1 MSLPANVGFGRV
13 TGRLIRAILDDS
25 RDPDTEPDGVPIEG
39 AKITFTASVNRV
51 VNRTATPPVSIFIDP
66 VTVVTNG
73 DGILVSPDG
82 TEGVTLVAS
91 DDADLDPT
99 GWTYKVTMTAPS
111 ISALSWSIA
120 VPEGSVQDLATAI
133 PVPSSPGSQ
142 LAAWQAVVAEI
153 TGGTDGL
160 EALVDQAAASAGVAQ
175 AAASTASTARDQAQE
190 ARSGAESAAASAG
203 AARDQAATS
212 ATTLNT
218 WFLRGSGSPV
228 DTITPAS
235 AGVQYVDTAQTC
247 GARVWI
253 STGTTASAWQV
264 VNGDTSVRNISNY
277 MGIAS
282 GQVLIWRDQN
292 RVNVWFRDAVFGTL
306 AGTVDLPAM
315 PSGFM
320 PPVSVAQALFI
331 ASNISRVVFSMTAS
345 RVYAMVSGAPL
356 NGLCFFRTNQPWPQT
371 LPGTPV

>member
-1 MSLPANVGFGRV
+1 M
-13 TGRLIRAILDDS
+13 
-25 RDPDTEPDGVPIEG
+25 
-39 AKITFTASVNRV
+39 ASVSRV
-51 VNRTATPPVSIFIDP
+51 VNRTAVPPVSIILDP
-66 VTVVTNG
+66 VVCTTNENG
-73 DGILVSPDG
+73 VLVDPQG
-82 TEGVTLVAS
+82 AEGVWLLAS
-91 DDADLDPT
+91 SDEDVDPHGWTWTVTISSTTITRFSTTFSLDPGQT
-99 GWTYKVTMTAPS
+99 V
-111 ISALSWSIA
+111 
-120 VPEGSVQDLATAI
+120 DLATLI

-142 LAAWQAVVAEI
+142 LAAWQAVVADI

-331 ASNISRVVFSMTAS
+331 ASNISRVVFSMSAS

-356 NGLCFFRTNQPWPQT
+356 NGLCFFRTNQPWPQI
-371 LPGTPV
+371 LPGTPA